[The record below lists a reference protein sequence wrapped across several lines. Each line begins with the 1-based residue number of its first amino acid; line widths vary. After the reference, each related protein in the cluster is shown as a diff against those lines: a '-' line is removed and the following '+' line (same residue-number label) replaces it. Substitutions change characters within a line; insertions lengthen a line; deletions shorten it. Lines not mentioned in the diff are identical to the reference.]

1 MSDPLRPTPSPS
13 TRPRLTDRRA
23 LVRHRRRARRQRAAR
38 GDVGGAL
45 FLHEDAAFELQERL
59 ADVNRRFT
67 RAAIVTGH
75 PEFWSSVLPAA
86 RTVPD
91 EDTLSLREGAHDLVI
106 HAMALHWAS
115 DPVGQLVQCCRALEP
130 DGLFLGFMLGG
141 QTLSDLRA
149 ALAQA
154 ESDLRGGLSPRILP
168 MGEIRDLGG
177 LLQRA
182 GFAMPVADLFTR
194 NVSYADPLRLM
205 HDLRAMGEANAL
217 ADRSR
222 RFLRRDVLAAACAHY
237 AALAGQPDGRVTAR
251 FDLITLTGWSP
262 GPDQPRPL
270 RPGSATTSL
279 ADVLGRPAATVLDR
293 PAASGENDRGSHG
306 GD

>member
-1 MSDPLRPTPSPS
+1 MPDLTLPPDPNVP
-13 TRPRLTDRRA
+13 RPRLTDRAA
-23 LVRHRRRARRQRAAR
+23 LVRQRRRARRLRDAAD
-38 GDVGGAL
+38 GPGAL

-75 PEFWSSVLPAA
+75 PEFWSTVLPAA
-86 RTVPD
+86 RIVPD
-91 EDTLSLREGAHDLVI
+91 DDTLALHEGVHDLVV
-106 HAMALHWAS
+106 HAMALHWAA

-130 DGLFLGFMLGG
+130 DGLFLGLTLGG
-141 QTLSDLRA
+141 QTLSELRS

-154 ESDLRGGLSPRILP
+154 EADLRGGLSPRVLP

-182 GFAMPVADLFTR
+182 GFTMPVADLFTR
-194 NVSYADPLRLM
+194 RVSYADPLRLM
-205 HDLRAMGEANAL
+205 ADLRAMGEANAL
-217 ADRSR
+217 VDRSR

-237 AALAGQPDGRVTAR
+237 AAMTGQRDGRVTAR
-251 FDLITLTGWSP
+251 FDLVTLTGWSP

-270 RPGSATTSL
+270 RPGSAKASL
-279 ADVLGRPAATVLDR
+279 ADVLERPVAGGNDDPEAA
-293 PAASGENDRGSHG
+293 

>member
-1 MSDPLRPTPSPS
+1 MSDTVRPAPQSTP
-13 TRPRLTDRRA
+13 RPRLTDRPA
-23 LVRHRRRARRQRAAR
+23 LVRHRRRAQSQPDAP
-38 GDVGGAL
+38 GAL
-45 FLHEDAAFELQERL
+45 FLHDDAAFELQERL

-67 RAAIVTGH
+67 RPAIVTGH
-75 PEFWSSVLPAA
+75 PDFWSRVLPSA
-86 RTVPD
+86 RIVPD
-91 EDTLSLREGAHDLVI
+91 KDTLDLRHGDHDLVI
-106 HAMALHWAS
+106 HAMALHWSS
-115 DPVGQLVQCCRALEP
+115 DPVGQLVQCGRALEP

-154 ESDLRGGLSPRILP
+154 ESDLRGGLSPRVLP

-194 NVSYADPLRLM
+194 QVSYGDPLRLM
-205 HDLRAMGEANAL
+205 RDLRAMGETNAL

-237 AALAGQPDGRVTAR
+237 ATLAGQPDGRVTAR
-251 FDLITLTGWSP
+251 FDLVTLTGWSP
-262 GPDQPRPL
+262 GPDQPRAL
-270 RPGSATTSL
+270 RPGSATASL
-279 ADVLGRPAATVLDR
+279 ADVLGHPGPR
-293 PAASGENDRGSHG
+293 SENDPTDARG
-306 GD
+306 D

>member
-1 MSDPLRPTPSPS
+1 MSDLVLPSPPHPP
-13 TRPRLTDRRA
+13 RPRLTDRRA
-23 LVRHRRRARRQRAAR
+23 LVRQRRRARHRRATQADAD
-38 GDVGGAL
+38 GVL

-75 PEFWSSVLPAA
+75 PEFWSTVLPAA
-86 RTVPD
+86 RIVPD
-91 EDTLSLREGAHDLVI
+91 DDTLDLRPGAHDLVI

-115 DPVGQLVQCCRALEP
+115 DPVGQLVQARHALEP

-149 ALAQA
+149 SLAQA
-154 ESDLRGGLSPRILP
+154 EADLRGGLSPRVLP

-182 GFAMPVADLFTR
+182 GFSMPVADLFTR
-194 NVSYADPLRLM
+194 QVSYADPLRLM
-205 HDLRAMGEANAL
+205 RDLRTMGESNAL
-217 ADRSR
+217 ADRPR

-237 AALAGQPDGRVTAR
+237 AALAGQPDGRVIGR
-251 FDLITLTGWSP
+251 FDLVTLTGWSP
-262 GPDQPRPL
+262 GPDQPSPL
-270 RPGSATTSL
+270 RPGSATASL
-279 ADVLGRPAATVLDR
+279 ADVLGHPSLTA
-293 PAASGENDRGSHG
+293 ENDPGAHG